1 MNQSINR
8 SLLANPIR
16 IWSDLALQTTEM
28 MMASAHVIGHRTG
41 RMAVAGPNPS
51 EHDLA
56 EFNLM
61 GQEKIE
67 AATESLQAM
76 AEQMMRFNLKLGS
89 RAMSQMME
97 CMADMMMLATSRTPA
112 EVIAGQAKLIRTLTL
127 SAATAAQFSSSAARV
142 ASSGMKPVL
151 ARATANST
159 RLAGL

>member
-1 MNQSINR
+1 MNQSVSR
-8 SLLANPIR
+8 SLLSNPMR

-28 MMASAHVIGHRTG
+28 MLASAHVIGHRTN

-67 AATESLQAM
+67 AASESLQAM

-112 EVIAGQAKLIRTLTL
+112 EVMAGHAKLLRTITL
-127 SAATAAQFSSSAARV
+127 SAATAAQLSSSAARV

-151 ARATANST
+151 ARATANSS
-159 RLAGL
+159 RLAAL

>member
-1 MNQSINR
+1 MNQSISR
-8 SLLANPIR
+8 SLLADPMR

-28 MMASAHVIGHRTG
+28 MLTSAHVIGHRTG
-41 RMAVAGPNPS
+41 RMVVAGPNPS

-56 EFNLM
+56 EFSLM

-67 AATESLQAM
+67 AAGESLQAM

-89 RAMSQMME
+89 RAVSQMME

-112 EVIAGQAKLIRTLTL
+112 EVIAGQAKLVSTIML
-127 SAATAAQFSSSAARV
+127 SVVTAAQASSSAARV
-142 ASSGMKPVL
+142 ASSGMQPVL
-151 ARATANST
+151 ARTTANSN